1 MATDISE
8 AGLEKIISDYLVD
21 VNGYELG
28 KAAEFS
34 KEYALDEGRVLR
46 FLQATQPEK
55 MKASHILDSEYERN
69 KFFVSLRKKLGEAG
83 IINILRNGFRYLA
96 YKFDLYYSTPSEQN
110 PMAKAL
116 YARNI
121 FSVTRQ
127 VTYSKEFPRLAL
139 DLAIFINGLPIATF
153 ELKNRLTKQNIDDA
167 VNQYMNDRDPKELI
181 FNFKRCAVH
190 FAVDDNEVK
199 MCTRLCG
206 KASWFLPFN
215 KGNNDGAGN
224 PPNPDGIKT
233 DYLWKEILTKE
244 SLSNILENYS
254 QVVEKIDRKTN
265 KVVGETMIFPRYHQL
280 TVVRKLLADT
290 LRNEVGKRYLI
301 QHSAGSGKSN
311 SIAWLAY
318 QLVKLEKSG
327 KTFFDSII
335 VVTDRVNLDRQIR
348 DTIRQFMQERSVV
361 GWADDSSTL
370 GSLLNA
376 GKKIIIT
383 TIHKFPFILS
393 SIGTENKNK
402 QFAIIIDE
410 AHSSQTGSLFAK
422 MNMAVSGNV
431 CDDEEDIEDKINK
444 LIEGHRMVRN
454 ANYYAFT
461 ATPKNKTLE
470 MFGDA
475 IPQTDGQVRHVAFHT
490 YSMRQAIQER
500 FILDV
505 LQHYTPVSSFYK
517 LVKKTEDNPLFDKE
531 KAQAKLRAYVEGDRT
546 TIHHKAAI
554 MVEHFHTNVISKGKI
569 GGQARAMVVTSSIE
583 RAIDYYFEF
592 CRLLEE
598 RGSQYKAII
607 AFSGEKELP
616 NKYREYGKMTEASL
630 NGFPSAEIEDRFK
643 KDPYRFLIVANK
655 FQTGYDEPLLH
666 TMYVDKILTDIKA
679 VQTLSRL
686 NRSHPKKRDT
696 FVLDFA
702 NDPED
707 IKKSFQRYYKTTE
720 LASETDPNKLND
732 LIAELEKHQVYTAED
747 VERLVG
753 LFLGASDREMIDSIL
768 DTCTENYKTLNTD
781 SQVKFKSSA
790 KSFIRTYAF
799 LAAILPFGSAE
810 WEKLSIFLNL
820 LIHKL
825 PTPEG
830 DDYTEGLLDAVDF
843 NSYKNT
849 IQEEQR
855 IILDNEKAEVQAIP
869 VGRSGGI
876 TSPNLQSLTTILEEF
891 NTRFGNIPW
900 TDSDRIRQQI
910 AAIPEEVAKN
920 EAYQNA
926 IRNSDRAVARIES
939 DKALMAIILKSM
951 TSGLELYKEYQDNP
965 SFQRWLQEFVFERTY
980 NQNC

>member
-8 AGLEKIISDYLVD
+8 TGLEKMISGYLVEK
-21 VNGYELG
+21 NGYELG

-34 KEYALDEGRVLR
+34 KEYALDEERVLR
-46 FLQATQPEK
+46 FLQATQPDK
-55 MKASHILDSEYERN
+55 VKTAHIVDSDHERN
-69 KFFVSLRKKLGEAG
+69 KFFVCLRKKLGETG
-83 IINILRNGFRYLA
+83 VIDVLRNGFRYLA

-110 PMAKAL
+110 SMAQEL
-116 YARNI
+116 YAQNI

-127 VTYSKEFPRLAL
+127 VTYSKDFPRLAL
-139 DLAIFINGLPIATF
+139 DLVIFINGLPVVTF
-153 ELKNRLTKQNIDDA
+153 ELKNRLTKQNTEDA

-181 FNFKRCAVH
+181 FQFKRCAVH
-190 FAVDDNEVK
+190 FAVDDNEIK

-206 KASWFLPFN
+206 KSSWFLPFN

-224 PPNPDGIKT
+224 PPNPNGLKT
-233 DYLWKEILTKE
+233 DYLWKEILTKA
-244 SLSNILENYS
+244 SLSNIIENYS
-254 QVVEKIDRKTN
+254 QVVEKIDRKTQ
-265 KVVGETMIFPRYHQL
+265 KVIGETMIFPRYHQL
-280 TVVRKLLADT
+280 MVVRRLLADT
-290 LRNEVGKRYLI
+290 LRNAIGKRYLI

-318 QLVKLEKSG
+318 QLVKLEKAG
-327 KTFFDSII
+327 KTIFDSII
-335 VVTDRVNLDRQIR
+335 VVTDRVNLDKQIR
-348 DTIRQFMQERSVV
+348 DTIRQFMQEKSVV
-361 GWADDSSTL
+361 GWADDSATL
-370 GSLLNA
+370 GTLLGT

-393 SIGTENKNK
+393 SIGTENKDK

-422 MNMAVSGNV
+422 MNMAMSGTVSEEG
-431 CDDEEDIEDKINK
+431 EDIEDQINK

-475 IPQTDGQVRHVAFHT
+475 VPQPDGSIRHVAFHT

-500 FILDV
+500 FIMDV
-505 LQHYTPVSSFYK
+505 LEHYTPVSSFYRI
-517 LVKKTEDNPLFDKE
+517 VKRSEDDPLFDND

-569 GGQARAMVVTSSIE
+569 GGQARAMVVTASIE
-583 RAIDYYFEF
+583 RAIDYYFEI
-592 CRLLEE
+592 CRLLKE
-598 RGSQYKAII
+598 RGSQYQAIV

-616 NKYREYGKMTEASL
+616 LKYKEYGKMTEVSL
-630 NGFPSAEIEDRFK
+630 NGFPSAEIEDRFRT
-643 KDPYRFLIVANK
+643 DPYRFLIVANK

-666 TMYVDKILTDIKA
+666 TMYVDKTLTDIKA

-686 NRSHPKKRDT
+686 NRAHPKKRDT

-702 NDPED
+702 NHPED
-707 IKKSFQRYYKTTE
+707 IKTSFQRYYKSTE

-732 LIAELEKHQVYTAED
+732 LIVELEKHQVYVSD
-747 VERLVG
+747 DIERLVA
-753 LFLGASDREMIDSIL
+753 LFLGTSDREMIDPIL
-768 DTCTENYKTLNTD
+768 DKCVENYKGLNTEA
-781 SQVKFKSSA
+781 QVKFKSSA
-790 KSFIRTYAF
+790 KAFIRTYAF

-855 IILDNEKAEVQAIP
+855 IILDNEKAEVQPIP
-869 VGRSGGI
+869 IGKSSGI
-876 TSPNLQSLTTILEEF
+876 VSPDLQSLTTILEEF
-891 NTRFGNIPW
+891 NMRFGNIPW
-900 TDSDRIRQQI
+900 TDSDRVRQQI
-910 AAIPEEVAKN
+910 AAIPNEVARN

-926 IRNSDRAVARIES
+926 IRNSDREVARIES
-939 DKALMAIILKSM
+939 DKALMAIILNSM
-951 TSGLELYKEYQDNP
+951 ASGLELYKEYQDNP

-980 NQNC
+980 RQSR

>member
-55 MKASHILDSEYERN
+55 VKAAHILDSEYERN

-83 IINILRNGFRYLA
+83 IIDILRNGFRYLA
-96 YKFDLYYSTPSEQN
+96 YKFDLYYSTLSEQN

-139 DLAIFINGLPIATF
+139 DLAVFINGLPIATF
-153 ELKNRLTKQNIDDA
+153 ELKNRLTKQNVDDA

-215 KGNNDGAGN
+215 KGNNGGAGN

-393 SIGTENKNK
+393 SIGTENKDK

-475 IPQTDGQVRHVAFHT
+475 IPQPDGQVRHVAFHT
-490 YSMRQAIQER
+490 YSMA
-500 FILDV
+500 
-505 LQHYTPVSSFYK
+505 SS
-517 LVKKTEDNPLFDKE
+517 DS
-531 KAQAKLRAYVEGDRT
+531 G
-546 TIHHKAAI
+546 TIYSGCAG
-554 MVEHFHTNVISKGKI
+554 TLYPG
-569 GGQARAMVVTSSIE
+569 IE
-583 RAIDYYFEF
+583 
-592 CRLLEE
+592 
-598 RGSQYKAII
+598 
-607 AFSGEKELP
+607 
-616 NKYREYGKMTEASL
+616 
-630 NGFPSAEIEDRFK
+630 
-643 KDPYRFLIVANK
+643 FL
-655 FQTGYDEPLLH
+655 
-666 TMYVDKILTDIKA
+666 
-679 VQTLSRL
+679 
-686 NRSHPKKRDT
+686 
-696 FVLDFA
+696 
-702 NDPED
+702 
-707 IKKSFQRYYKTTE
+707 
-720 LASETDPNKLND
+720 
-732 LIAELEKHQVYTAED
+732 
-747 VERLVG
+747 
-753 LFLGASDREMIDSIL
+753 
-768 DTCTENYKTLNTD
+768 
-781 SQVKFKSSA
+781 
-790 KSFIRTYAF
+790 
-799 LAAILPFGSAE
+799 
-810 WEKLSIFLNL
+810 
-820 LIHKL
+820 
-825 PTPEG
+825 
-830 DDYTEGLLDAVDF
+830 
-843 NSYKNT
+843 
-849 IQEEQR
+849 
-855 IILDNEKAEVQAIP
+855 
-869 VGRSGGI
+869 
-876 TSPNLQSLTTILEEF
+876 
-891 NTRFGNIPW
+891 
-900 TDSDRIRQQI
+900 
-910 AAIPEEVAKN
+910 
-920 EAYQNA
+920 
-926 IRNSDRAVARIES
+926 
-939 DKALMAIILKSM
+939 
-951 TSGLELYKEYQDNP
+951 
-965 SFQRWLQEFVFERTY
+965 
-980 NQNC
+980 

>member
-8 AGLEKIISDYLVD
+8 NGLEKIIAGYLVET
-21 VNGYELG
+21 NGYELG

-55 MKASHILDSEYERN
+55 VKAAHIFDNEYERN
-69 KFFVSLRKKLGEAG
+69 KFFGCLRKKLGETG
-83 IINILRNGFRYLA
+83 VIDLLRNGFRYLV

-110 PMAKAL
+110 PIAKEL
-116 YARNI
+116 YGKNI

-139 DLAIFINGLPIATF
+139 DMVIFINGLPVATF
-153 ELKNRLTKQNIDDA
+153 ELKNQLTKQNTEDA

-224 PPNPDGIKT
+224 PPNPNGLKT
-233 DYLWKEILTKE
+233 DYLWREILTKD
-244 SLSNILENYS
+244 SLSNIIENYS

-265 KVVGETMIFPRYHQL
+265 KIVGETMIFPRYHQL
-280 TVVRKLLADT
+280 TVVRQLLADT
-290 LRNEVGKRYLI
+290 LRHEVGKRYLI

-318 QLVKLEKSG
+318 QLVKLEKVG
-327 KTFFDSII
+327 NTIFDSII
-335 VVTDRVNLDRQIR
+335 VVTDRVNLDKQIR
-348 DTIRQFMQERSVV
+348 DTIRQFMQEKSVV

-370 GSLLNA
+370 GTLLGA

-383 TIHKFPFILS
+383 TIHKFPFILK
-393 SIGTENKNK
+393 SIGTENKDK
-402 QFAIIIDE
+402 KFAIIIDE

-422 MNMAVSGNV
+422 MNIAVSGNV
-431 CDDEEDIEDKINK
+431 SEDGEDIEDKINK
-444 LIEGHRMVRN
+444 LIEGHRMVKN

-475 IPQTDGQVRHVAFHT
+475 VPQPDGQIRHVAFHT

-500 FILDV
+500 FIMDV
-505 LQHYTPVSSFYK
+505 LEHYTPVSSFYK
-517 LVKKTEDNPLFDKE
+517 IVKRSEDDPLFDND

-598 RGSQYKAII
+598 RGSQYKAIV

-616 NKYREYGKMTEASL
+616 LKYKEYGKMTESSL
-630 NGFPSAEIEDRFK
+630 NGFPSSEIEDRFQ

-666 TMYVDKILTDIKA
+666 TMYVDKALTDIKA

-686 NRSHPKKRDT
+686 NRAHPKKRDT

-702 NDPED
+702 NHPED
-707 IKKSFQRYYKTTE
+707 IKTSFQRYYKSTE

-732 LIAELEKHQVYTAED
+732 LIVELEKHQVYVSD
-747 VERLVG
+747 DIERLVT
-753 LFLGASDREMIDSIL
+753 LFLGTSDREMIDPIL
-768 DTCTENYKTLNTD
+768 DNCVENYKGLSTD
-781 SQVKFKSSA
+781 AQVKFKSSA

-855 IILDNEKAEVQAIP
+855 IILDNEKAEVQPIP
-869 VGRSGGI
+869 VGKSSGI
-876 TSPNLQSLTTILEEF
+876 VSPDLQSLTTILEEF

-900 TDSDRIRQQI
+900 TDSDRVRQQI
-910 AAIPEEVAKN
+910 AAIPNEVAQN

-926 IRNSDRAVARIES
+926 IRNSDREVARIES
-939 DKALMAIILKSM
+939 DKALMTIILKSM

-980 NQNC
+980 NQAR

>member
-1 MATDISE
+1 MTQIQHNQLVSFIWNIANDVLVNVYNKGDYRKVILPMIVLRRFDAVLEDTKKEVLAMKERLTAANIIQQDEALCAVAGQAFCNSSPFTLKDLKSRTNSQQLKLDFIAYLDGFSANVQDIITKFKFRNE
-8 AGLEKIISDYLVD
+8 IDTLVEGGVLGLLIEKFVD
-21 VNGYELG
+21 NRINLSNRPVLFDDGSVRLP
-28 KAAEFS
+28 
-34 KEYALDEGRVLR
+34 ALDN
-46 FLQATQPEK
+46 
-55 MKASHILDSEYERN
+55 H
-69 KFFVSLRKKLGEAG
+69 
-83 IINILRNGFRYLA
+83 
-96 YKFDLYYSTPSEQN
+96 
-110 PMAKAL
+110 
-116 YARNI
+116 
-121 FSVTRQ
+121 
-127 VTYSKEFPRLAL
+127 
-139 DLAIFINGLPIATF
+139 
-153 ELKNRLTKQNIDDA
+153 
-167 VNQYMNDRDPKELI
+167 
-181 FNFKRCAVH
+181 
-190 FAVDDNEVK
+190 
-199 MCTRLCG
+199 
-206 KASWFLPFN
+206 
-215 KGNNDGAGN
+215 
-224 PPNPDGIKT
+224 
-233 DYLWKEILTKE
+233 
-244 SLSNILENYS
+244 
-254 QVVEKIDRKTN
+254 
-265 KVVGETMIFPRYHQL
+265 
-280 TVVRKLLADT
+280 
-290 LRNEVGKRYLI
+290 
-301 QHSAGSGKSN
+301 
-311 SIAWLAY
+311 
-318 QLVKLEKSG
+318 
-327 KTFFDSII
+327 
-335 VVTDRVNLDRQIR
+335 
-348 DTIRQFMQERSVV
+348 
-361 GWADDSSTL
+361 
-370 GSLLNA
+370 
-376 GKKIIIT
+376 
-383 TIHKFPFILS
+383 
-393 SIGTENKNK
+393 SIGTVFEELLRRFNEEK
-402 QFAIIIDE
+402 

-475 IPQTDGQVRHVAFHT
+475 IPQPDGQVRHVAFHT

-505 LQHYTPVSSFYK
+505 LEHYTPVSSFYK
-517 LVKKTEDNPLFDKE
+517 LVKKSEDDPLFDNE

-616 NKYREYGKMTEASL
+616 NKYKEYGKMTEASL

-686 NRSHPKKRDT
+686 NRAHPKKRDT

-732 LIAELEKHQVYTAED
+732 LITELEKHQVYTAED

-768 DTCTENYKTLNTD
+768 DTCAENYKTLNTD

-926 IRNSDRAVARIES
+926 IRNSDREVARIES
-939 DKALMAIILKSM
+939 DKALMSIILRSM

-980 NQNC
+980 NQNR